1 METKKVLLIVE
12 DDPALSMVLKDGFGI
27 PQLELLLASDGVK
40 GLEMALERHPDLIL
54 LDIVLP
60 KMNGIEM
67 LQRLRQDAWGK
78 GAYVIILTNLMDRET
93 IMPML
98 KSDSCEYLIKV
109 EWELS
114 ALIKKV
120 REILGV

>member
-1 METKKVLLIVE
+1 ME
-12 DDPALSMVLKDGFGI
+12 DDPALLLVLKEGFAI
-27 PQLELLLASDGVK
+27 PNLELLLAPDGVT
-40 GLEMALERHPDLIL
+40 GLEMAFERHPDLIL

-67 LQRLRQDAWGK
+67 LQRLRENAWGK
-78 GAYVIILTNLMDRET
+78 GAQVIILTNLMDRET

-114 ALIKKV
+114 ALVKKV
-120 REILGV
+120 RELLEV